1 MKVVITNSTL
11 NMTDSEV
18 IRRYVKLKNLPADF
32 DISQIDR
39 TDPTLI
45 QIIEELNPSDFKII
59 EVPDNVKWT
68 IREQDNSEYLVEK
81 HQIYKYKNK
90 TLIAEI
96 SIYFGGSIAT
106 TYVYKFNE
114 PAHLILDNGTIYES
128 DSSSPLARNITDVFI
143 YVGDCRSCSI
153 SGNCM
158 CIIDNVTDVELSHKI
173 AYVYTTYTVTGFKIC
188 S

>member
-11 NMTDSEV
+11 NMADSEV
-18 IRRYVKLKNLPADF
+18 IRRYAKLKNLPADF

-39 TDPTLI
+39 TDPALI

-59 EVPDNVKWT
+59 EVPDNVEWA
-68 IREQDNSEYLVEK
+68 IREQDNSEYLVERN
-81 HQIYKYKNK
+81 QIYRHKNK

-96 SIYFGGSIAT
+96 SIYFDGSIAT

-114 PAHLILDNGTIYES
+114 PAHLILDNGAIYEAN
-128 DSSSPLARNITDVFI
+128 SSSPLVHNITDVFI

-153 SGNCM
+153 SGNCA
-158 CIIDNVTDVELSHKI
+158 CIIDNVTDVELSHRI
-173 AYVYTTYTVTGFKIC
+173 AYVYTIYPSIF